1 MEGII
6 HIRIDDRLIH
16 GQVATQWTNDLGAT
30 RIMAINDEVATNP
43 TLKTVLRMA
52 APPNVSTSI
61 ITRETA
67 VTNIKAGKYTGQKVL
82 VVVKSPFDILYLI
95 DQGLDIKTVNVG
107 NMSARE
113 NTEHLR
119 PKDGRLEP
127 FTLKEVAEE
136 LGMHESTI
144 SRAISNK
151 SVRFKKR
158 EIPLKYFFISKTV
171 NGDSKDCVEERIK
184 ALIASEDKQHPL
196 SDQKLSELMKKEGIV
211 AARRTIAK
219 YREQMGIL
227 PAAKRKVY

>member
-67 VTNIKAGKYTGQKVL
+67 VKNIKAGKYAGQKVL
-82 VVVKSPFDILYLI
+82 IVVKSPFDILYLI
-95 DQGLDIKTVNVG
+95 EQGLEIKTINVG
-107 NMSARE
+107 NMSARD

-119 PKDGRLEP
+119 P
-127 FTLKEVAEE
+127 
-136 LGMHESTI
+136 TI
-144 SRAISNK
+144 SVTPEEKEAFKELLEKGVEITTILVPSAPK
-151 SVRFKKR
+151 SY
-158 EIPLKYFFISKTV
+158 LK
-171 NGDSKDCVEERIK
+171 DSLV
-184 ALIASEDKQHPL
+184 
-196 SDQKLSELMKKEGIV
+196 
-211 AARRTIAK
+211 
-219 YREQMGIL
+219 
-227 PAAKRKVY
+227 

>member
-82 VVVKSPFDILYLI
+82 VVVISDRSGIRYKD
-95 DQGLDIKTVNVG
+95 
-107 NMSARE
+107 RE
-113 NTEHLR
+113 CW
-119 PKDGRLEP
+119 
-127 FTLKEVAEE
+127 
-136 LGMHESTI
+136 
-144 SRAISNK
+144 
-151 SVRFKKR
+151 
-158 EIPLKYFFISKTV
+158 KYVS
-171 NGDSKDCVEERIK
+171 
-184 ALIASEDKQHPL
+184 
-196 SDQKLSELMKKEGIV
+196 
-211 AARRTIAK
+211 
-219 YREQMGIL
+219 
-227 PAAKRKVY
+227 KRKYGTFTSDYQCDTGRKRSI

>member
-119 PKDGRLEP
+119 P
-127 FTLKEVAEE
+127 
-136 LGMHESTI
+136 TI
-144 SRAISNK
+144 SVTPEEKEA
-151 SVRFKKR
+151 FKELLDKGV
-158 EIPLKYFFISKTV
+158 EIT
-171 NGDSKDCVEERIK
+171 
-184 ALIASEDKQHPL
+184 
-196 SDQKLSELMKKEGIV
+196 
-211 AARRTIAK
+211 TI
-219 YREQMGIL
+219 
-227 PAAKRKVY
+227 